1 LFMEAV
7 RQVVQKKHRIAI
19 PKEYREALSIRE
31 GDEVELRLEGGRI
44 IIKPTWIVDNP
55 TERLSG
61 LIESRKPL
69 PPEKLEE
76 EIYRQ
81 RARGRQDDPLHRL

>member
-1 LFMEAV
+1 MIMEAA

-19 PKEYREALSIRE
+19 PKEYREALGIRE

-44 IIKPTWIVDNP
+44 IIKPKWIVDNP

-61 LIESRKPL
+61 LVKSEKPL

-81 RARGRQDDPLHRL
+81 RARRHQDDSLHRL